1 MRRRAWH
8 LALVPSLRRL
18 AWRRRSSG
26 LSTSTALAAPNLPS
40 SSLRSPKER
49 EKSPSRSEM
58 MGNWMPWERLVAL
71 LCSVTLRDEADI
83 IMDLMVT
90 WLSVQ
95 TPITC
100 APTSL
105 KSPSLSLNSLHSLA
119 STSVSLSSMKRRTVN
134 LPSSFSEVTRTNFS
148 PFLVS

>member
-1 MRRRAWH
+1 MDELQLGVEHQHGPGRPE
-8 LALVPSLRRL
+8 LALLQLEEPEGTGEITVTVRDD
-18 AWRRRSSG
+18 G
-26 LSTSTALAAPNLPS
+26 KLAAL
-40 SSLRSPKER
+40 
-49 EKSPSRSEM
+49 
-58 MGNWMPWERLVAL
+58 GGLVAM
-71 LCSVTLRDEADI
+71 LCSFTFRDEADI
-83 IMDLMVT
+83 IMDLTAT